1 MRQGTDVSDNNQEAD
16 RKKEFA
22 PSLIGKVRLTEPKG
36 KSVGILGG
44 GLNVSRETE
53 TDLTTLTARNG
64 EQILL
69 QDYWK
74 LLGSFH

>member
-1 MRQGTDVSDNNQEAD
+1 MGDHNQEAD
-16 RKKEFA
+16 IKKESE

-36 KSVGILGG
+36 KSVGVLGG
-44 GLNVSRETE
+44 GLSVSRETE
-53 TDLTTLTARNG
+53 TDLTTVTARNG

-69 QDYWK
+69 YDYWK